1 MKRIYFGVISIL
13 TVMIAMAFCVSI
25 TLADSAGKPVD
36 TTQGEASATV
46 VPKGA
51 QPENA
56 ATVNGKAIPYE
67 DFEVEMTLLKRRMEQ
82 QGQVLPEEHM
92 SEIQVQLLNEMINQ
106 ELLYQESQKR
116 GFEIEEHKVDEEM
129 SALKA
134 RYADPSEFHRILSEM
149 NLTETKIKVQMAQK
163 MAIRAWLDKEIIPSA
178 QVSDEEAKTFYDQN
192 PLYFTEPEQVHARHI
207 LVSRDEGATAETI
220 QAARKKIDE
229 LKMRIDAGE
238 DFADLARENSDCP
251 SKENGGDL
259 GYFAQGKMVRPF
271 AEKAFGMKINE
282 VSDPVETQFGYHLIQ
297 VLGRR
302 ESKTVEFDD
311 AKDQIKQNLRND
323 NIQEKVETRLTA
335 LRNSASIKTFDQ

>member
-1 MKRIYFGVISIL
+1 MKRIYYGVIFSL
-13 TVMIAMAFCVSI
+13 TVIIALVFCVSM
-25 TLADSAGKPVD
+25 TLAGSADNPVD
-36 TTQGEASATV
+36 TTQGQASAIV
-46 VPKGA
+46 VPQGA

-56 ATVNGKAIPYE
+56 ATVNGKAIPYA
-67 DFEVEMTLLKRRMEQ
+67 DLEVEMTLLKRRMEQ
-82 QGQVLPEEHM
+82 QGQALPEEHM
-92 SEIQVQLLNEMINQ
+92 SEIQAQLLNEMINQ
-106 ELLYQESQKR
+106 ELLYQESQQR
-116 GFEIEEHKVDEEM
+116 GFKIEEHKVDEEM

-134 RYADPSEFHRILSEM
+134 RYANPGEFHQILSEM
-149 NLTETKIKVQMAQK
+149 NLTENKIKVQMEQK

-192 PLYFTEPEQVHARHI
+192 PLYFTEPAQVHARHI
-207 LVSRDEGATAETI
+207 LVSRDDGATAETR

-238 DFADLARENSDCP
+238 DFAALAKEYSDCP